1 MNTSNKNPVTKEGY
15 DSIFRKISQNK
26 DILRNEV
33 SKEIEHAREQGEISE
48 NVAYHQARQ
57 RQEQIEAKI
66 AMLEEYLSAATII
79 DPREAFREDRVSF
92 GIPTRLKNLDTD
104 EEKVFRVVGEM
115 ESDVFSGKI
124 SFKSPLGKEIL
135 GKEVGE
141 DVEVITPGGERYW
154 EILEV
159 IYE

>member
-1 MNTSNKNPVTKEGY
+1 MKTSRNPVTREGY
-15 DSIFRKISQNK
+15 DSICRKISDNK
-26 DILRNEV
+26 DTLRYEV
-33 SKEIEHAREQGEISE
+33 AKEIEHAREQGMLSE

-57 RQEQIEAKI
+57 RQEQLESKI
-66 AMLEEYLSAATII
+66 AMLEQYLSDATIV
-79 DPREAFREDRVSF
+79 DPRESFRENRVSF
-92 GIPTRLKNLDTD
+92 GIPARLRDLDTD
-104 EEKVFRVVGEM
+104 EEKVFSVVGEM

-141 DVEVITPGGERYW
+141 DVEVVTPGGEKYW

-159 IYE
+159 MYE